1 MVGQC
6 ALFDIEA
13 ELRLSHI
20 IPKFAFDYMK
30 STGGKFLR
38 GYEKP
43 NQRVQD
49 GPKIY
54 LLSDKAELEFSKRE
68 RWFVN
73 NIFLPYLKDEKKSFD
88 YDEQFAYFTIS
99 LLWRVLVD
107 QFNDPNIYND
117 SRFKFLSDVKNE
129 WKLFLSQGIFPR
141 TYNDLNI
148 FLTDRVSNHTT
159 NGINVDLY
167 LSRIIDATIV
177 SNDKGTKVA
186 IYAKFLRFIFWGIVK
201 GEPNNSVATK
211 INFIKGT
218 LVTPQKVKDD
228 FFGNFLNNRI
238 QEVDKM
244 PQPSAKQ
251 QEAII
256 SEVIK
261 NENSFWDSDAGLAM
275 INDFKFGG
283 QASH

>member
-6 ALFDIEA
+6 ALFDLEA

-20 IPKFAFDYMK
+20 IPKFAFDFMK

-43 NQRVQD
+43 NQRIQD
-49 GPKIY
+49 GPKIH

-73 NIFLPYLKDEKKSFD
+73 NIFLPYFKDEKKSFD

-107 QFNDPNIYND
+107 QFDEPAIYND
-117 SRFKFLSDVKNE
+117 NRFKFLGEVKDE
-129 WKLFLSQGIFPR
+129 WKLFLSKGIFPR
-141 TYNDLNI
+141 TYNDLNV
-148 FLTDRVSNHTT
+148 FLTDRVNSHSTS
-159 NGINVDLY
+159 GINVDLY

-201 GEPNNSVATK
+201 GEPNNCMNTK

-238 QEVDKM
+238 QEIDKM
-244 PQPSAKQ
+244 PKPSAKQ

-261 NENSFWDSDAGLAM
+261 NENSFWNSDAGLAM
-275 INDFKFGG
+275 INDFKING
-283 QASH
+283 QACR

>member
-6 ALFDIEA
+6 ALYDVEA

-38 GYEKP
+38 GHDNP

-54 LLSDKAELEFSKRE
+54 LLSDTAELEFSKRE

-73 NIFLPYLKDEKKSFD
+73 NIFYPYLKNDKKSFD
-88 YDEQFAYFTIS
+88 YDEQFAYFTVS

-107 QFNDPNIYND
+107 QFKDPEIHD
-117 SRFKFLSDVKNE
+117 DERFKFLGEVKEE
-129 WKLFLSQGIFPR
+129 WKMFLSKGIFPIN
-141 TYNDLNI
+141 YNDLNI
-148 FLTDRVSNHTT
+148 FLTDRVSSHTT

-167 LSRIIDATIV
+167 LSRYIDATIV

-186 IYAKFLRFIFWGIVK
+186 IYAKFLRFIFWSVVK
-201 GEPNNSVATK
+201 GEPNDCKDIK
-211 INFIKGT
+211 INFAKGT
-218 LVTPQKVKDD
+218 LTTPQRVKDD
-228 FFGNFLNNRI
+228 FFGSFLNNRI
-238 QEVDKM
+238 QEIDKL
-244 PQPSAKQ
+244 PKPSEKQ
-251 QEAII
+251 QEII
-256 SEVIK
+256 MKEVSK
-261 NENSFWDSDAGLAM
+261 NEYSFWDSDAGKSM
-275 INDFKFGG
+275 INDFKIGG
-283 QASH
+283 QASR

>member
-30 STGGKFLR
+30 CTGGKFLR

-43 NQRVQD
+43 NQRLQD

-54 LLSDKAELEFSKRE
+54 LLSDNAEQEFSKRE

-107 QFNDPNIYND
+107 QFDDPDIYND
-117 SRFKFLSDVKNE
+117 NRFKFLSEVKTE
-129 WKLFLSQGIFPR
+129 WKQFLSKGIFPM

-201 GEPNNSVATK
+201 GEPNNCMDTK
-211 INFIKGT
+211 INFIKGK

-228 FFGNFLNNRI
+228 FFGGFLNNRI
-238 QEVDKM
+238 QEIDKM
-244 PQPSAKQ
+244 PKPSDKQ
-251 QEAII
+251 QEVII
-256 SEVIK
+256 SEIIK
-261 NENSFWDSDAGLAM
+261 NEKSFWDSDAGLAM
-275 INDFKFGG
+275 INDFKIDG